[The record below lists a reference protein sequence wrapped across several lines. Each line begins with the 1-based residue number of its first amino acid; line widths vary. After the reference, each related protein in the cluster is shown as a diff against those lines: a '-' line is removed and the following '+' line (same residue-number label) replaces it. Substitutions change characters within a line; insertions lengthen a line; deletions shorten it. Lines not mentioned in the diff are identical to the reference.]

1 MSTFEFVT
9 ILLSVVV
16 GLGFTRLLSGLGRA
30 IEMRG
35 QLKFYWVQVIWSIN
49 VGFYLVMFWWTVVF
63 GYSGLESWH
72 FINFTSLLI
81 YAILLYLQAVLII
94 PSKLVPGMDLE
105 AHFFSIRKWFF
116 SIAVLIPLIELQD
129 TFSHGFDNL
138 LGLGFLYIFMQATAI
153 VLALIA
159 RRTNNRI
166 FHGIIC
172 IGYLISMV
180 SWVLTRFW
188 SIG

>member
-35 QLKFYWVQVIWSIN
+35 QLKFYWVQMIWSIN

-63 GYSGLESWH
+63 GYSALESWS

-94 PSKLVPGMDLE
+94 PSKLEPGMDLE

-116 SIAVLIPLIELQD
+116 TIGVLLPLIELQD
-129 TFSHGFDNL
+129 SLMHGFDNL
-138 LGLGFLYIFMQATAI
+138 LRLGFLYILMQASAI
-153 VLALIA
+153 VSAVIA
-159 RRTNNRI
+159 RRTNNKI

-172 IGYLISMV
+172 LVYLISMV
-180 SWVLTRFW
+180 SWVLTQFW